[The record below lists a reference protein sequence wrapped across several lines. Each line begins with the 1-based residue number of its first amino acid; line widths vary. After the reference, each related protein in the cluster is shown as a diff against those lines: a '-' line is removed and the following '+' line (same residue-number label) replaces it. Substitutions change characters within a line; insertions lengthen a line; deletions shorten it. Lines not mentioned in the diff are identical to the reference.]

1 MKISNDIEK
10 GYKSFKAFKAN
21 LDAQIRPKL
30 YF

>member
-1 MKISNDIEK
+1 MKKSNDIEK
-10 GYKSFKAFKAN
+10 GYEYFKAFKAS